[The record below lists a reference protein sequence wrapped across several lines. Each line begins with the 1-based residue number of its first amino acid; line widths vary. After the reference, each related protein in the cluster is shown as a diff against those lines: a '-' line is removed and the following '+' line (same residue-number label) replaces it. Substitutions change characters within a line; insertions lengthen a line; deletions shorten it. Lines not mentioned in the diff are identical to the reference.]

1 MKVAIS
7 YVGSK
12 FKSKYVY
19 SWIKLIFI
27 SSFAQVGVQTISFLC
42 GIIIIRSL
50 PINEYALYTLANTA
64 LGTMTILSDGGISSG
79 ILSKGG
85 KVWNDR
91 DKLGAVLT
99 TGLKLRNRFA
109 IGSAIV
115 SLPILIFLLI
125 QHEASWLTITL
136 ICFSIIPAFYA
147 NLSESLL
154 VIIPKLHQCI
164 LPIQKNQIK
173 VELGRLALMSIFI
186 LIFPFTYLAL
196 LANGIPRVFG
206 NVKLKKIASPFANL
220 LQPVDSSVEKDILS
234 MVKRIMPGAIYFCVS
249 SQITIWLISL
259 FGKTNT
265 IAQVGALGRL
275 SMALVLLQQL
285 IAMFV
290 EPRFAKMEFDK
301 KKLVRSTSIV
311 FSTVFI
317 LLFIVVVC
325 VHLLSEH
332 ILWVLGE
339 NYSNLNYELVLSM
352 IGGCIGLFG
361 HTGLILYISKGWVM
375 NPVITIFISLVSIL
389 LGIMF
394 TDVDTLRGILN
405 FNIIIAFSQA
415 VLHWGYFSYKIL
427 TINRA

>member
-1 MKVAIS
+1 SRASFYDIFLFFILIRRPPRSTLFPYTTLFRSRILVEMKVAIS

-173 VELGRLALMSIFI
+173 VELGRLA
-186 LIFPFTYLAL
+186 
-196 LANGIPRVFG
+196 
-206 NVKLKKIASPFANL
+206 
-220 LQPVDSSVEKDILS
+220 
-234 MVKRIMPGAIYFCVS
+234 
-249 SQITIWLISL
+249 
-259 FGKTNT
+259 
-265 IAQVGALGRL
+265 
-275 SMALVLLQQL
+275 
-285 IAMFV
+285 
-290 EPRFAKMEFDK
+290 
-301 KKLVRSTSIV
+301 
-311 FSTVFI
+311 
-317 LLFIVVVC
+317 
-325 VHLLSEH
+325 
-332 ILWVLGE
+332 
-339 NYSNLNYELVLSM
+339 
-352 IGGCIGLFG
+352 
-361 HTGLILYISKGWVM
+361 
-375 NPVITIFISLVSIL
+375 
-389 LGIMF
+389 
-394 TDVDTLRGILN
+394 
-405 FNIIIAFSQA
+405 
-415 VLHWGYFSYKIL
+415 
-427 TINRA
+427 

>member
-1 MKVAIS
+1 
-7 YVGSK
+7 
-12 FKSKYVY
+12 
-19 SWIKLIFI
+19 
-27 SSFAQVGVQTISFLC
+27 
-42 GIIIIRSL
+42 
-50 PINEYALYTLANTA
+50 
-64 LGTMTILSDGGISSG
+64 
-79 ILSKGG
+79 
-85 KVWNDR
+85 
-91 DKLGAVLT
+91 
-99 TGLKLRNRFA
+99 
-109 IGSAIV
+109 
-115 SLPILIFLLI
+115 
-125 QHEASWLTITL
+125 
-136 ICFSIIPAFYA
+136 
-147 NLSESLL
+147 
-154 VIIPKLHQCI
+154 
-164 LPIQKNQIK
+164 IQKNQIK

-325 VHLLSEH
+325 
-332 ILWVLGE
+332 
-339 NYSNLNYELVLSM
+339 
-352 IGGCIGLFG
+352 
-361 HTGLILYISKGWVM
+361 
-375 NPVITIFISLVSIL
+375 
-389 LGIMF
+389 
-394 TDVDTLRGILN
+394 
-405 FNIIIAFSQA
+405 
-415 VLHWGYFSYKIL
+415 
-427 TINRA
+427 